1 MNKLKQLVLKTK
13 LPGATQKLAQ
23 LQKLPVYSETEEV
36 AKILKEMLSD
46 LSTRLS
52 VINEVDAQA
61 KKLVDDAYAKMVD
74 WEKKLVKLADGIL
87 TLAFSAALARLR
99 ARGWRPPLFESAE
112 CAMASALAAY
122 PASSCIFL
130 HIRTGVV
137 HAQSLCLAHVGKIR
151 LNSIC

>member
-87 TLAFSAALARLR
+87 TPAFPAALARLR
-99 ARGWRPPLFESAE
+99 AREWRPPMFELAE
-112 CAMASALAAY
+112 CAMASASRV
-122 PASSCIFL
+122 SSCISA
-130 HIRTGVV
+130 RV
-137 HAQSLCLAHVGKIR
+137 LCTH
-151 LNSIC
+151 